1 MSVHEPTLL
10 SLVFS
15 KQCFNS
21 NLMGYFWEISGGI
34 LYSIL
39 KMAVSVD
46 IVVYW
51 EGKGVQCE
59 SE

>member
-1 MSVHEPTLL
+1 
-10 SLVFS
+10 
-15 KQCFNS
+15 
-21 NLMGYFWEISGGI
+21 MGYFWEISGGI

-59 SE
+59 LEWSIGI